1 MLLFDSIVDSQLQ
14 GKVCHG
20 PISLLRVDASTTTQ
34 TAQGRCFPL
43 VQSYNKTKQEFSNW
57 ILHAFQY
64 YPRHSARSY
73 CSWLTPSSVNR
84 FTYIY
89 LYLPAVFSHITY
101 FCLCA
106 ICALTWASTLV
117 GSCTASFPS
126 TLIKLEILTKKQ
138 KKTKKKNTVISSLAR
153 YVVIRRRPFFFQR
166 LSWLMVS
173 VWTESLLQFIHHTNF
188 IERFQEVINPH
199 VLLLKYPQ
207 LFEDTIQVEL

>member
-64 YPRHSARSY
+64 YPWHSARSY

-84 FTYIY
+84 FVQ
-89 LYLPAVFSHITY
+89 YLPAVFSHITY

-207 LFEDTIQVEL
+207 LYEDTFQVEL

>member
-1 MLLFDSIVDSQLQ
+1 MFLFDSIVDSQLQ
-14 GKVCHG
+14 RKVCHG

-138 KKTKKKNTVISSLAR
+138 KNKKKKNTVISSLAR
-153 YVVIRRRPFFFQR
+153 YVVIRRRPFFFSKAK
-166 LSWLMVS
+166 LVDGF
-173 VWTESLLQFIHHTNF
+173 SLDRELTAVHP
-188 IERFQEVINPH
+188 PH
-199 VLLLKYPQ
+199 
-207 LFEDTIQVEL
+207 

>member
-1 MLLFDSIVDSQLQ
+1 MFLFDSNVDSQLQ
-14 GKVCHG
+14 RKVCHG

-34 TAQGRCFPL
+34 TAQELCFPL

-57 ILHAFQY
+57 ILHALQY

-84 FTYIY
+84 FVQ
-89 LYLPAVFSHITY
+89 YLPAVFSHITY

-117 GSCTASFPS
+117 GSWTASFPS
-126 TLIKLEILTKKQ
+126 TLIKLEILTNKQ
-138 KKTKKKNTVISSLAR
+138 KKKENTHNTVISSLTCYA
-153 YVVIRRRPFFFQR
+153 VIRRPFFFFHR

-173 VWTESLLQFIHHTNF
+173 VWTESLLQFIHQT
-188 IERFQEVINPH
+188 
-199 VLLLKYPQ
+199 
-207 LFEDTIQVEL
+207 TM